1 MNIQLTKNDALKV
14 AEYITAYNDFVETNS
29 PLEQNLV
36 NFYLHQLP
44 GTFPEDA
51 LHIVNDIKK
60 GVKAFNDT
68 LNEALSNNGI
78 NYVEKLKGMG
88 EGKTNEEKYEIYIN
102 FLATLTVLETAN
114 FNTENG
120 QTELSFE
127 EIKGTLYTIKD
138 TVSDEEL
145 NEVIEKVA
153 QALDNTTLTLSSAK
167 MLNQLIEKLPEGE
180 MAINEIIRGSEE
192 DMNIKMLTSL
202 VTFIAHLKGEL
213 ESTSGT
219 ELSAEQITI
228 NVCTGIEETRV
239 VDGVKKGIFTVDNA
253 IKLLK
258 LIGGVA
264 LYISLLQVFVS
275 IAGNVGSFVA
285 GMIIGV
291 FGTSTA
297 VSVIAFVAAVIC
309 ILKVGMTSIREY
321 IPDIMNWTED
331 KFDTGI
337 KNWRERVWPHI
348 QQKTLEFIDWISGLI
363 NKEKVLA
370 VETISSQNA
379 IVSPLN
385 V

>member
-29 PLEQNLV
+29 PLEQNFV

-68 LNEALSNNGI
+68 LNEALSSNGI

-120 QTELSFE
+120 QTELNFE

-192 DMNIKMLTSL
+192 DMKIKMLTSL

-309 ILKVGMTSIREY
+309 IWKVGMTSIREY

-337 KNWRERVWPHI
+337 QNWRERVWPHI
-348 QQKTLEFIDWISGLI
+348 QQRTREFIDWISGLI

>member
-29 PLEQNLV
+29 PLEQNFV

-68 LNEALSNNGI
+68 LNDALSSNGI

-120 QTELSFE
+120 QTELNFE

-192 DMNIKMLTSL
+192 DMKIKMLTSL

-309 ILKVGMTSIREY
+309 IWKVGMTSIREY

-337 KNWRERVWPHI
+337 QNWRERVWPHI
-348 QQKTLEFIDWISGLI
+348 QQRTREFIDWISGLI

>member
-14 AEYITAYNDFVETNS
+14 AEYITAYNDFVEKNS

-36 NFYLHQLP
+36 IFYLHQLP

-78 NYVEKLKGMG
+78 NYVEKLKGLG

-120 QTELSFE
+120 QTELNFE

-153 QALDNTTLTLSSAK
+153 QALDNTTLTLSSAE

-180 MAINEIIRGSEE
+180 TAINEIIRGSEE
-192 DMNIKMLTSL
+192 DMKIKMLTSL

-213 ESTSGT
+213 ESTSGI

-309 ILKVGMTSIREY
+309 IWKLGMTSIREY

-337 KNWRERVWPHI
+337 QNWRERVWPHI
-348 QQKTLEFIDWISGLI
+348 QQRTREFIDWISGLI

-379 IVSPLN
+379 IVS
-385 V
+385 

>member
-29 PLEQNLV
+29 PLEQNFV

-120 QTELSFE
+120 QTELNFE

-153 QALDNTTLTLSSAK
+153 QALDNTTLTLSSAE

-180 MAINEIIRGSEE
+180 TAINEIIRGSEE
-192 DMNIKMLTSL
+192 DMKIKMLTSL
-202 VTFIAHLKGEL
+202 VTFIAHQKGEL

-239 VDGVKKGIFTVDNA
+239 VDGVKNGIFTVDNA

-309 ILKVGMTSIREY
+309 IWKVGMTSIREY

-337 KNWRERVWPHI
+337 QNWRERVWPHI
-348 QQKTLEFIDWISGLI
+348 QQRTREFIDWISGLI

>member
-14 AEYITAYNDFVETNS
+14 AEYITAYNDFVEKNS

-36 NFYLHQLP
+36 IFYLHQLP

-78 NYVEKLKGMG
+78 NYVEKLKGLG

-120 QTELSFE
+120 QTELNFE

-153 QALDNTTLTLSSAK
+153 QALDNTTLTLSSAE

-180 MAINEIIRGSEE
+180 TAINEIIRGSEE
-192 DMNIKMLTSL
+192 DMKIKMLTSL

-213 ESTSGT
+213 ESTSGI

-309 ILKVGMTSIREY
+309 IWKLGMTSIREY

-337 KNWRERVWPHI
+337 QNWRERVWPHI
-348 QQKTLEFIDWISGLI
+348 QQRTREFIDWISGLI

>member
-36 NFYLHQLP
+36 NFYLHQFP
-44 GTFPEDA
+44 GKFPEDA

-60 GVKAFNDT
+60 SVKAFNDT

-78 NYVEKLKGMG
+78 NYVEKLKGLG

-102 FLATLTVLETAN
+102 FLATLTVLEAAN

-120 QTELSFE
+120 QTELNFE
-127 EIKGTLYTIKD
+127 EIKGTLYTVKD

-145 NEVIEKVA
+145 DEVIEKVA
-153 QALDNTTLTLSSAK
+153 QALGNTTLILSSAE

-180 MAINEIIRGSEE
+180 TAINEIIRGSEE
-192 DMNIKMLTSL
+192 DMKIKMLTSL
-202 VTFIAHLKGEL
+202 VTFIAHQKGEL
-213 ESTSGT
+213 ESTSGM
-219 ELSAEQITI
+219 ELCAEQITI

-253 IKLLK
+253 IQLLK

-285 GMIIGV
+285 GMVIGV

-297 VSVIAFVAAVIC
+297 VSIIAFMAAVIC
-309 ILKVGMTSIREY
+309 IWKVGMTSIREY

-337 KNWRERVWPHI
+337 KNWRERVWPLI
-348 QQKTLEFIDWISGLI
+348 QEKAQEFMDWISGLI
-363 NKEKVLA
+363 NKDKVSA
-370 VETISSQNA
+370 MEPISSQNV

>member
-14 AEYITAYNDFVETNS
+14 AEYITAYNDFVEKNS

-36 NFYLHQLP
+36 IFYLHQLP

-78 NYVEKLKGMG
+78 NYVEKLKGLG
-88 EGKTNEEKYEIYIN
+88 EGKNNEEKYEIYIN

-120 QTELSFE
+120 QTELNFE

-153 QALDNTTLTLSSAK
+153 QALDNTTLTLSSAE

-180 MAINEIIRGSEE
+180 TAINEIIRGSEE
-192 DMNIKMLTSL
+192 DMKIKMLTSL

-213 ESTSGT
+213 ESTSGI

-275 IAGNVGSFVA
+275 IAGNVGSFVE

-309 ILKVGMTSIREY
+309 IWKLGMTSIREY
-321 IPDIMNWTED
+321 IPYIMNWTED

-337 KNWRERVWPHI
+337 QNWRERVWPHI
-348 QQKTLEFIDWISGLI
+348 QQRTREFIDWISGLI

>member
-14 AEYITAYNDFVETNS
+14 AEYITAYNDFVEKNS

-36 NFYLHQLP
+36 IFYLHQLP

-78 NYVEKLKGMG
+78 NYVEKLKGLG

-114 FNTENG
+114 FNTKNG
-120 QTELSFE
+120 QTELNFE

-153 QALDNTTLTLSSAK
+153 QALDNTTLTLSSAE

-180 MAINEIIRGSEE
+180 TAINEIIRGSEE
-192 DMNIKMLTSL
+192 DMKIKMLTSL

-213 ESTSGT
+213 ETTSGI

-228 NVCTGIEETRV
+228 NGCTGIEETRV

-309 ILKVGMTSIREY
+309 IWKLGMTSIREY

-337 KNWRERVWPHI
+337 QNWRERVWPHI

>member
-14 AEYITAYNDFVETNS
+14 AEYITAYNDFVEKNS

-36 NFYLHQLP
+36 IFYLHQLP

-78 NYVEKLKGMG
+78 NYVEKLKGLG

-120 QTELSFE
+120 QTELNFE

-153 QALDNTTLTLSSAK
+153 QALDNTTLTLSSAE

-180 MAINEIIRGSEE
+180 TAINEIIRGSEE
-192 DMNIKMLTSL
+192 DMKIKMLTSL

-213 ESTSGT
+213 ESTSGI

-309 ILKVGMTSIREY
+309 IWELGMTSIREY

-337 KNWRERVWPHI
+337 QNWRERVWPHI
-348 QQKTLEFIDWISGLI
+348 QQRTREFIDWISGLI

>member
-1 MNIQLTKNDALKV
+1 MIDKV
-14 AEYITAYNDFVETNS
+14 A
-29 PLEQNLV
+29 
-36 NFYLHQLP
+36 H
-44 GTFPEDA
+44 
-51 LHIVNDIKK
+51 
-60 GVKAFNDT
+60 
-68 LNEALSNNGI
+68 
-78 NYVEKLKGMG
+78 
-88 EGKTNEEKYEIYIN
+88 
-102 FLATLTVLETAN
+102 
-114 FNTENG
+114 
-120 QTELSFE
+120 
-127 EIKGTLYTIKD
+127 
-138 TVSDEEL
+138 
-145 NEVIEKVA
+145 
-153 QALDNTTLTLSSAK
+153 ALDNPTLTLSSAE

-180 MAINEIIRGSEE
+180 TAINEIIRGSEE
-192 DMNIKMLTSL
+192 DMKIKMLTSL

-213 ESTSGT
+213 ESTSGI

-309 ILKVGMTSIREY
+309 IWKLGMTSIREY

-337 KNWRERVWPHI
+337 QNWRERVWPHI
-348 QQKTLEFIDWISGLI
+348 QQRTREFID
-363 NKEKVLA
+363 
-370 VETISSQNA
+370 
-379 IVSPLN
+379 
-385 V
+385 

>member
-14 AEYITAYNDFVETNS
+14 AEYITAYNDFAETNS

-36 NFYLHQLP
+36 NFYLHQFP

-51 LHIVNDIKK
+51 YHIVNDIKK
-60 GVKAFNDT
+60 GVKVFNDT

-78 NYVEKLKGMG
+78 NYVEKLKGLG

-120 QTELSFE
+120 QTELNFE
-127 EIKGTLYTIKD
+127 EIKGTLYIVKD

-153 QALDNTTLTLSSAK
+153 QALDNTTLILSSAE

-180 MAINEIIRGSEE
+180 TAINEIIRGSEE
-192 DMNIKMLTSL
+192 DMKIKMLTSL
-202 VTFIAHLKGEL
+202 VTFIAHQKGEL

-219 ELSAEQITI
+219 ELSTEQITI

-275 IAGNVGSFVA
+275 IAGNVGTFVA
-285 GMIIGV
+285 GMIIGA

-297 VSVIAFVAAVIC
+297 VSVIAFVAAVIS
-309 ILKVGMTSIREY
+309 IWEVGMTSIREY

-331 KFDTGI
+331 KFDTGV
-337 KNWRERVWPHI
+337 KNWRENVWPYI
-348 QQKTLEFIDWISGLI
+348 QEKTREFTDWIRELI
-363 NKEKVLA
+363 NKDKVSA
-370 VETISSQNA
+370 EESISSQNVIIA
-379 IVSPLN
+379 PLN

>member
-14 AEYITAYNDFVETNS
+14 AEYITAYNDFVEKNS

-36 NFYLHQLP
+36 IFYLHQLP

-78 NYVEKLKGMG
+78 NYVEKLKGLG

-114 FNTENG
+114 FNTKNG
-120 QTELSFE
+120 QTELNFE

-153 QALDNTTLTLSSAK
+153 QALDNTTLTLSSAE

-180 MAINEIIRGSEE
+180 TAINEIIRGSEE
-192 DMNIKMLTSL
+192 DMKIKMLTSL

-213 ESTSGT
+213 ESTSGI

-309 ILKVGMTSIREY
+309 IWKLGMTSIREY

-337 KNWRERVWPHI
+337 QNWRERVWPHI
-348 QQKTLEFIDWISGLI
+348 QQRTREFIDWISGLI

>member
-29 PLEQNLV
+29 PLEQNFV

-120 QTELSFE
+120 QTELNFE

-309 ILKVGMTSIREY
+309 IWKVGMTSIREY

-337 KNWRERVWPHI
+337 QNWRERVWPHI
-348 QQKTLEFIDWISGLI
+348 QQRTREFIDWISGLI